1 MVQEV
6 IDFIDKKKNIEDLFR
21 NRTDKLGWQY
31 TDVLYSFLGIYV
43 LELYAF
49 DKDSRNDKS
58 RKFRRKEDGS
68 RIFVWDTTKR
78 LYSNEYIIKQ
88 KHYEDN
94 IGLNQLEELKEFLD
108 EYSSIRN
115 LIPIY
120 TPNEAQKDRNT

>member
-1 MVQEV
+1 M
-6 IDFIDKKKNIEDLFR
+6 
-21 NRTDKLGWQY
+21 
-31 TDVLYSFLGIYV
+31 YSFLGIYV
-43 LELYAF
+43 LGLYAF
-49 DKDSRNDKS
+49 DKDSRNEKS

>member
-1 MVQEV
+1 MEV

-43 LELYAF
+43 LGLYAF
-49 DKDSRNDKS
+49 DKDSRNEKS

-68 RIFVWDTTKR
+68 IIFVGDTTQR

-88 KHYEDN
+88 KHYKDN
-94 IGLNQLEELKEFLD
+94 IDLNQLEELKEFLD
-108 EYSSIRN
+108 KYSSIGN
-115 LIPIY
+115 LISIY
-120 TPNEAQKDRNT
+120 TPNETQKDRNT